1 MIANRPV
8 AATSAPQHPWT
19 TAIEL
24 TLLGAIW
31 GGSFL
36 FMRIAAASFGPFALV
51 EVRLSLGA
59 LLLAP
64 LLWRGR
70 AHIGPALWP
79 KLALSAAINSAI
91 PFSLFA
97 WGAER
102 APAGVGA
109 ITNSLA
115 VMFTALVA
123 WIFFG
128 ERLDARRLVG
138 LALGVMGVGVLASG
152 RIGGI
157 EVWPAAL
164 SGTIAAAF
172 YGVGVNF
179 ARQQLAGV
187 PSGAVAAATLVFAA
201 AIEAPL
207 ALAFRP
213 TGPIPATS
221 WLSAALLGVLCT
233 GAAYFLYFRLIQRV
247 GALRAST
254 VTYIVPLFGVWWA
267 WLLLG
272 EPLTAKMAIAAALIL
287 GGIALSRRPVAIKSA
302 SAPVQDSRHP

>member
-1 MIANRPV
+1 M
-8 AATSAPQHPWT
+8 
-19 TAIEL
+19 
-24 TLLGAIW
+24 
-31 GGSFL
+31 
-36 FMRIAAASFGPFALV
+36 V

-213 TGPIPATS
+213 TGPIPATIVAQCRPIGS
-221 WLSAALLGVLCT
+221 SVHGSCVLPLLSPDTARR
-233 GAAYFLYFRLIQRV
+233 GAASLDRDLYRPAFWGLV
-247 GALRAST
+247 GL
-254 VTYIVPLFGVWWA
+254 
-267 WLLLG
+267 
-272 EPLTAKMAIAAALIL
+272 AAA
-287 GGIALSRRPVAIKSA
+287 RRAA
-302 SAPVQDSRHP
+302 HC